1 MDELRYE
8 RVEGDLFDITE
19 RIREI
24 DESYF
29 ILRERKS
36 GRLEV
41 HSRAQKG
48 STLALVL
55 PRKRLDC
62 RDLEYV
68 RRTRSERKR
77 ALLEEM
83 RLENERLM
91 REETARAVRQ
101 AELAAEHALSN

>member
-1 MDELRYE
+1 M
-8 RVEGDLFDITE
+8 VTGVQTC
-19 RIREI
+19 
-24 DESYF
+24 
-29 ILRERKS
+29 
-36 GRLEV
+36 
-41 HSRAQKG
+41 
-48 STLALVL
+48 AL
-55 PRKRLDC
+55 PIYC

>member
-41 HSRAQKG
+41 HSREQKG
-48 STLALVL
+48 STLAHGSNPPGSPSR
-55 PRKRLDC
+55 PRPPAPFLF
-62 RDLEYV
+62 
-68 RRTRSERKR
+68 
-77 ALLEEM
+77 
-83 RLENERLM
+83 
-91 REETARAVRQ
+91 
-101 AELAAEHALSN
+101 